1 MSTVHPLESGYLWDG
16 TKCLSWRDFRL
27 IESQIR
33 GVEKTET
40 TVGVG
45 FTKVSNKRESTALSM
60 KVMLLAL
67 LESCQKKSLY
77 RGSTITGNPVVF
89 TE

>member
-1 MSTVHPLESGYLWDG
+1 
-16 TKCLSWRDFRL
+16 
-27 IESQIR
+27 
-33 GVEKTET
+33 
-40 TVGVG
+40 
-45 FTKVSNKRESTALSM
+45 M

-67 LESCQKKSLY
+67 LESCKKKKSLY